1 MSSSKG
7 RLEQFPDAV
16 AVVGVIH
23 PERLRVEEDVQAS
36 LEAETGLRWR
46 IHGSRGGATPDS
58 PERSGSVED
67 LADQLRALPLE
78 MEGADLVA
86 AAAEIVRYA
95 VEKAVAPIRQRQ
107 RISERIAGI
116 IAETDKESDRLAA
129 LQIGCL
135 VLFNALAFQDRLA
148 DVNPAV
154 LTVRES
160 WREGLPGIRRDWQAI
175 CDDEVKPHRRNTMK
189 VGFIGLGTMGASMAY
204 NCLQGGNEMVV
215 HDIRREAAT
224 RHLEAGADWADSPR
238 EVAEAS
244 EIVFTSLPGPTEV
257 EAVGLGED
265 GILEGMSEGKVYF
278 DLSTSTPTLIR
289 HIHEEAAA
297 RGIHVLDAPVSGG
310 PRGAASRNLAIWV
323 GGDQEVFDRC
333 KPVLDSIGDKAYYVG
348 PIGCGA
354 IAKLVHN
361 CTGYIVQAALA
372 EVFTMGVKAGVEP
385 LALWQAVRKGAQ
397 GRRGTFEGLAEHLLP
412 GKFDPPDFALR
423 LARKD
428 VDLAVGVGREYDVPM
443 RLAQLTL
450 QEMTEALNRGWGH
463 RDSRVAMLLQEER
476 AGVEVRVDEALLQ
489 AVLEEERS
497 AGA

>member
-1 MSSSKG
+1 
-7 RLEQFPDAV
+7 
-16 AVVGVIH
+16 
-23 PERLRVEEDVQAS
+23 
-36 LEAETGLRWR
+36 
-46 IHGSRGGATPDS
+46 
-58 PERSGSVED
+58 
-67 LADQLRALPLE
+67 
-78 MEGADLVA
+78 
-86 AAAEIVRYA
+86 
-95 VEKAVAPIRQRQ
+95 
-107 RISERIAGI
+107 
-116 IAETDKESDRLAA
+116 
-129 LQIGCL
+129 
-135 VLFNALAFQDRLA
+135 
-148 DVNPAV
+148 
-154 LTVRES
+154 
-160 WREGLPGIRRDWQAI
+160 
-175 CDDEVKPHRRNTMK
+175 MK

-215 HDIRREAAT
+215 HDIRRESAT

-265 GILEGMSEGKVYF
+265 GILEGMSQGKVYF

-289 HIHEEAAA
+289 RIHEEAAA

-323 GGDQEVFDRC
+323 GGEKEVFDRC

-412 GKFDPPDFALR
+412 GNFDPPDFALR

-428 VDLAVGVGREYDVPM
+428 VDLALSVGREYDVPM

-476 AGVEVRVDEALLQ
+476 AGVEVRVDEAILN
-489 AVLEEERS
+489 AVLEEERQ
-497 AGA
+497 AG

>member
-1 MSSSKG
+1 
-7 RLEQFPDAV
+7 
-16 AVVGVIH
+16 
-23 PERLRVEEDVQAS
+23 
-36 LEAETGLRWR
+36 
-46 IHGSRGGATPDS
+46 
-58 PERSGSVED
+58 
-67 LADQLRALPLE
+67 
-78 MEGADLVA
+78 
-86 AAAEIVRYA
+86 
-95 VEKAVAPIRQRQ
+95 
-107 RISERIAGI
+107 
-116 IAETDKESDRLAA
+116 
-129 LQIGCL
+129 
-135 VLFNALAFQDRLA
+135 
-148 DVNPAV
+148 
-154 LTVRES
+154 
-160 WREGLPGIRRDWQAI
+160 
-175 CDDEVKPHRRNTMK
+175 MK

-215 HDIRREAAT
+215 HDIRRESAT
-224 RHLEAGADWADSPR
+224 HHLEAGATWADSPR
-238 EVAEAS
+238 EVAES
-244 EIVFTSLPGPTEV
+244 TEIVFTSLPGPVEV
-257 EAVGLGED
+257 EAVGMGED

-289 HIHEEAAA
+289 RIHEEAAA

-323 GGDQEVFDRC
+323 GGDREVFDRC

-361 CTGYIVQAALA
+361 CTGYVVQAALA

-428 VDLAVGVGREYDVPM
+428 VDLALSVGREYDVPM

-476 AGVEVRVDEALLQ
+476 AGVEVRVDEELLN
-489 AVLEEERS
+489 AVLEEERQ
-497 AGA
+497 ARG